1 MQLSHRDPFVKE
13 ALKDTGGNLK
23 TLFGFSD
30 AYDIV
35 FFGAGG
41 RGAVEAAL
49 SALIASNKSLLIAV
63 NGRWSQYMAD
73 IAKKYDPSV
82 RVVAFEDGKPLPIE
96 ALGKEIESHKPDVV
110 CFVGH
115 ETERGLLNPIG
126 EVVALC
132 KRHGCM
138 VLLDAMSSI
147 VVHDIDYEAE
157 DVDIV
162 IFSATKALR
171 SIGGLSMVAIKQDL
185 IAELEPSPNHYL
197 DLKAEHDA
205 QSKNILAR
213 MVLPSNAIFALQEA
227 TAELLEE
234 GLEKRR
240 KDIAAKLDF
249 VKTWVDERGFKH
261 CTDPQYVGNFSTS
274 FYLPDSWDY
283 QRFSTALHEKGYFLL
298 YGYEGKEGRTV
309 EVCTVGYM
317 SMDDVKGFTSAADSL
332 L

>member
-1 MQLSHRDPFVKE
+1 
-13 ALKDTGGNLK
+13 
-23 TLFGFSD
+23 
-30 AYDIV
+30 
-35 FFGAGG
+35 
-41 RGAVEAAL
+41 
-49 SALIASNKSLLIAV
+49 
-63 NGRWSQYMAD
+63 
-73 IAKKYDPSV
+73 
-82 RVVAFEDGKPLPIE
+82 
-96 ALGKEIESHKPDVV
+96 
-110 CFVGH
+110 
-115 ETERGLLNPIG
+115 
-126 EVVALC
+126 
-132 KRHGCM
+132 
-138 VLLDAMSSI
+138 LLDAMSSI